1 MLVTKLVTAPRG
13 FIEPNCSTL
22 HTMAHCAVGY
32 EGKGPREHKM
42 GKNKEAQ
49 RRDIISLFCYLVVF
63 YFSASGMSS

>member
-1 MLVTKLVTAPRG
+1 MPVTKLVTGSRG
-13 FIEPNCSTL
+13 FIEPDCSIL

-32 EGKGPREHKM
+32 EGKEPWEHKM

-49 RRDIISLFCYLVVF
+49 RRDRVSLFCYLVVF